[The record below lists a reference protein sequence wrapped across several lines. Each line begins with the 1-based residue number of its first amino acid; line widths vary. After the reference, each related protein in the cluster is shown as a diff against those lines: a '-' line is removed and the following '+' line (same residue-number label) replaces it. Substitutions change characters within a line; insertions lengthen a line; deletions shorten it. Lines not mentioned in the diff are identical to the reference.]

1 MTENALAGFF
11 ADLARLY
18 PDGHRLPAR
27 HRRRVR
33 AGLAGGATLVRRGDP
48 SDALY
53 ILIGGRLIATQED
66 ADGRTLRPGEI
77 GRGEMIGEMSLLSG
91 GTRTATSRRCA
102 TCAWCASRTTHSWN
116 SCSATPA

>member
-18 PDGHRLPAR
+18 PDLDTAFLRGIGGEFEQ
-27 HRRRVR
+27 VSV
-33 AGLAGGATLVRRGDP
+33 AGGATLVRRGDP

-66 ADGRTLRPGEI
+66 ADGRTLRLGEI

-91 GTRTATSRRCA
+91 GTRTATVTALRDSRLVRIS
-102 TCAWCASRTTHSWN
+102 TNCASEMPSW
-116 SCSATPA
+116 T